1 MKIVHALRLAGEGL
15 LSLLYPPHCAACGAD
30 TAAGVHLCD
39 ACAAEVKPIK
49 PPFCRQCSQPFD
61 GAIEGEFVC
70 AQCRDAGFHFECA
83 VTRYLSRGVVR
94 EFIHRFKYERHFY
107 LRHPLADWMA
117 AALEDER
124 IRSRPFDAFVPVPLH
139 PARFRER
146 DFNQAEVL
154 AKLMAKRSDRPVLHA
169 LKRIRYTTTQT
180 RLDREERMENLRNAF
195 RVRHAHAV
203 QSRHLILVDDVF
215 TTGSTVEECARVLRQ
230 AGAASVRVMTV
241 ARG

>member
-1 MKIVHALRLAGEGL
+1 MKIAHTLRLAGEGL
-15 LSLLYPPHCAACGAD
+15 LALLYPPHCARCGAD
-30 TAAGVHLCD
+30 TVSGVHLCS
-39 ACAAEVKPIK
+39 ACAEQAKKIK
-49 PPFCRQCSQPFD
+49 APYCHQCSQPFD
-61 GAIEGEFVC
+61 GAIEGEFTC
-70 AQCRDAGFHFECA
+70 SNCRERVFHFDCA

-94 EFIHRFKYERHFY
+94 DFIHRFKYDRHFY
-107 LRHPLADWMA
+107 LRHPLADWMFE
-117 AALEDER
+117 ALDDER
-124 IRSRPFDAFVPVPLH
+124 IRAQPFDAFVPVPLH

-154 AKLMAKRSDRPVLHA
+154 AKLIAKRTGQPVLKA

-180 RLDREERMENLRNAF
+180 RLDREQRMENLRNAF
-195 RVRHAHAV
+195 RVRHASAV

-230 AGAASVRVMTV
+230 AGAASVRVVTV